1 MVWGML
7 SGSSPTVLAGPECP
21 IPSVSVGILRAH
33 LGRQLL
39 ERLATECG
47 VLRQV
52 DRGDAVSRLRQGGDD
67 AGGQGVG
74 IATRRFNDRIGDD
87 PLDGRDIDP
96 RHSVLLIRRTR
107 AAALKSTIEADRY
120 PPTPRIQTLRAI
132 LDKIRPEPV
141 REPPPLKRYEPPRI
155 GAATADVAAGPAAG
169 SV

>member
-1 MVWGML
+1 MGQ
-7 SGSSPTVLAGPECP
+7 
-21 IPSVSVGILRAH
+21 

-87 PLDGRDIDP
+87 PPHGRDIDP
-96 RHSVLLIRRTR
+96 RIF
-107 AAALKSTIEADRY
+107 STQWR
-120 PPTPRIQTLRAI
+120 
-132 LDKIRPEPV
+132 
-141 REPPPLKRYEPPRI
+141 
-155 GAATADVAAGPAAG
+155 GPHHP
-169 SV
+169 